1 MEGIRVLHYIG
12 DFIFCCATQEEAD
25 ALRTKALQGIMELGL
40 APNFKKTMGVAAKRY
55 KFLGIRH

>member
-1 MEGIRVLHYIG
+1 MEGIRVLHYID